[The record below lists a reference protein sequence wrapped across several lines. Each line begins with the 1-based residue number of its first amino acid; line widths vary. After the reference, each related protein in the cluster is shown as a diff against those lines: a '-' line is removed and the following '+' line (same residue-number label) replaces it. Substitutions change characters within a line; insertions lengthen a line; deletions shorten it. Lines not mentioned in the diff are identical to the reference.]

1 MEKDY
6 ESVELE
12 NTIKDILVR
21 NKSYAFKSKSINK
34 RLRKRGI
41 EINGW
46 KLAQILRKMVAKG
59 EVKKVK
65 GNSKLFRY
73 QWINDLKQKP
83 V

>member
-12 NTIKDILVR
+12 DTIKEILVR

-73 QWINDLKQKP
+73 QWTNDLK
-83 V
+83 

>member
-1 MEKDY
+1 MEKEY

-12 NTIKDILVR
+12 STIKEILLR

-34 RLRKRGI
+34 RLWKRGI

-59 EVKKVK
+59 EVQKVK

-73 QWINDLKQKP
+73 QWVKGGK
-83 V
+83 